1 MEPQGVTHCGIER
14 LNAERQWQRRTEN
27 PTARWKT
34 HLNQTPR
41 NRTEILELVEALMV
55 FPTARQYFESA
66 KGQSNDEATK
76 QIANGLIELSRAIEE
91 QLKKIER
98 RTGS

>member
-1 MEPQGVTHCGIER
+1 MAKKDRKPDST
-14 LNAERQWQRRTEN
+14 
-27 PTARWKT
+27 
-34 HLNQTPR
+34 
-41 NRTEILELVEALMV
+41 LEDAFE
-55 FPTARQYFESA
+55 PTARQYFESA